1 MKIIIPSGLVSLL
14 PYFQMRSTDMN
25 ETEAIFRIVLRN
37 LTLSNWSD
45 LLPEAQQQ
53 MFEEVSKLISLN
65 ALTLGKKQQL
75 RMSLDALC
83 SRVSE
88 VHRNRISQLL
98 ALSASYTIY
107 PMTVDKKY
115 TSVEKNNDA
124 FAKTNALHN
133 LKV

>member
-1 MKIIIPSGLVSLL
+1 M
-14 PYFQMRSTDMN
+14 DMN
-25 ETEAIFRIVLRN
+25 ETEAILQIVLRN

-53 MFEEVSKLISLN
+53 MFEEVSKLISCN

-107 PMTVDKKY
+107 PMTVPKKL
-115 TSVEKNNDA
+115 TSGAENNDA
-124 FAKTNALHN
+124 FAKINTFHN
-133 LKV
+133 LKL